1 MNHLDKTCSRGKAY
15 PSPLKRLAIIATNE
29 FDAFAGSEL
38 LWSEAAERLANDGS
52 EVFVNAPRWPAEPD
66 RISRLRRHERVRF
79 VVRPSAMSM
88 ARCVLAKAGLV
99 GVESFFGRYRRE
111 YLLTTRP
118 DLVVI
123 SQGGLVDGVGW
134 MEACVDTGVPFV
146 AIVHLVADT
155 LWPASDQAARA
166 AAAYPRARRVYFVSE
181 ENRASAGRQ
190 LGATFTNSAIA
201 RNPFNVAYG
210 TPPEWPAETGEW
222 KLACVGRLGAEHKG
236 QDLLI
241 EVLSGPKWRNR
252 PLSVTLFGQGHHQ
265 AYLERLIALRGCDQV
280 KVGGYT
286 NGITEVWRGHHA
298 MVMPSRYEGLPIA
311 LVEAMLCH
319 RMAIVTD
326 VGGNAELVE
335 EALTG
340 FVAAA
345 PNVAS
350 VDAALERAWQQR
362 DRWHAMGLA
371 AGQRVRATV
380 PADPV
385 GAFIMNLDSVHP

>member
-1 MNHLDKTCSRGKAY
+1 MAY
-15 PSPLKRLAIIATNE
+15 PSPLKRVAIIATNE
-29 FDAFAGSEL
+29 FDAYAGSEL
-38 LWSEAAERLANDGS
+38 LWSEAAERLANDGC
-52 EVFVNAPRWPAEPD
+52 EVFVNAPRWSAEPD

-88 ARCVLAKAGLV
+88 ARRVLAKAGLG
-99 GVESFFGRYRRE
+99 GVESFFARYRRE

-123 SQGGLVDGVGW
+123 SQGGLVDGASW
-134 MEACVDTGVPFV
+134 MEACVGAGVPFV
-146 AIVHLVADT
+146 AIVHLVADS
-155 LWPASDQAARA
+155 LWPAPEQAMRA
-166 AAAYPRARRVYFVSE
+166 AAVYPHAARVYFVSE
-181 ENRASAGRQ
+181 ENRTSAGRQ
-190 LGATFTNSAIA
+190 LGTTFSNSAIA
-201 RNPFNVAYG
+201 RNPFNVAYES
-210 TPPEWPAETGEW
+210 PPEWPAETGEW

-241 EVLSGPKWRNR
+241 EVLSTPKWRDR
-252 PLSVTLFGQGHHQ
+252 PLSVTMFGQGHHQ

-280 KVGGYT
+280 KFGGYT
-286 NGITEVWRGHHA
+286 NGIAEVWRDHHA

-326 VGGNAELVE
+326 VGGNTELVE

-345 PNVAS
+345 PNISS

-362 DRWHAMGLA
+362 DRWHAMGVT
-371 AGQRVRATV
+371 AGKRVRATV

-385 GAFIMNLDSVHP
+385 GEFVTEICSLADGEARIG